1 MYVSTLEDGIKK
13 ALAHLKEA
21 HSILAALLENDE
33 MELKE
38 ATNIMRVVETALRA
52 ANLYED

>member
-13 ALAHLKEA
+13 ALSHLKEA

-33 MELKE
+33 MELEE
-38 ATNIMRVVETALRA
+38 ATNNTRVVETAL
-52 ANLYED
+52 